1 MTDKRIIRISSASIL
16 AVLLTVLILPL
27 SESGRIAAAVFLF
40 PAAVLIP
47 LFIKKRSILS
57 INKNQILL
65 IMTVIALVCLMLYY
79 VTGLEFG
86 FYKNP
91 YKLNF
96 SNFFKYI
103 LPIATVITATE
114 VIRFVFIAQN
124 DKVTNALCYL
134 SCVVSDVLVCSN
146 IPSVTSF
153 NRFMDLVAGALFPAL
168 ISNLLYNYL
177 SKRYGIF
184 PSLVFKLLTTL
195 HAYVIP
201 VVSGISESLVNFI
214 RILLPIAIYLFI
226 DTLYEKKRR
235 YALGNTSKFW
245 RVASRALTVLV
256 IIIMIGTIMLVSN
269 QFYYGAYVVATDSM
283 TGELN
288 RGDVAIYESYED
300 QLITEGQVIVF
311 EKNNSIVIHR
321 VVDIEIINGGARYYT
336 KGDVND
342 DNDDGFITGSDIVG
356 LVNVKLPYFGYPT
369 LWIRSL
375 FMRSR

>member
-256 IIIMIGTIMLVSN
+256 IIIMIGTLMLVSN

>member
-27 SESGRIAAAVFLF
+27 SESARIVAAIFLF
-40 PAAVLIP
+40 PAAVLLP

-57 INKNQILL
+57 INKSQILL
-65 IMTVIALVCLMLYY
+65 IMTVIALVYVTLYY

-91 YKLNF
+91 NGLNF
-96 SNFFKYI
+96 SNFFKFL

-134 SCVVSDVLVCSN
+134 SCVVSDILVCSN

-256 IIIMIGTIMLVSN
+256 IIIMIGTLMLVSN

-369 LWIRSL
+369 LWMRSL